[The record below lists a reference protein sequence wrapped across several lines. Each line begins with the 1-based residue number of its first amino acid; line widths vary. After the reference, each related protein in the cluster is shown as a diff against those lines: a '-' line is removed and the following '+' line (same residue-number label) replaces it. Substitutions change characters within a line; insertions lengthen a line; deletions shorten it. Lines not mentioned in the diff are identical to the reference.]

1 MNLFAKMLSTSEI
14 ADLKAEF
21 EKIDVD
27 HSGQVDADELS
38 SALKK
43 SGISLP
49 DKDIDELIAKVTA
62 TGCQV
67 INYSEFI
74 AATLNA
80 KAFLSESRLL
90 MLFREFDVDDCGF
103 ITDDNIKEVVDR
115 LQSPAYTQ
123 SSPRG
128 HSSKDV
134 HNFFDAHDESKD
146 RKITYE
152 KFRAIMIG
160 DSDTK
165 MDDDSC

>member
-103 ITDDNIKEVVDR
+103 ITGDNIKEVVDR
-115 LQSPAYTQ
+115 LQSPPSVE

-128 HSSKDV
+128 HSSKDIPSLFGAL
-134 HNFFDAHDESKD
+134 NDSKNE
-146 RKITYE
+146 KISYE
-152 KFRAIMIG
+152 KFRAIMVG
-160 DSDTK
+160 DSKTK
-165 MDDDSC
+165 KDDDSD